1 MSGTQDILIPQ
12 CNDVDSRK
20 TFEDLLFSLMLKD
33 SFRKKLR
40 DWAYSRD
47 DESPEFSAVN
57 DYVRVGSRFDKNFRR
72 FLKASDNRQTY
83 YAKSF
88 EWYISELL
96 KRKFAVRASGFGI
109 RLLDGESE
117 DEFDCIAVI
126 DDGIIFV
133 ECKTGKG
140 SLFEEV
146 EKFLHRD
153 AALAATY
160 SFFIF
165 DRDFTFV
172 RDKHKVDLPSLT
184 FSQAKKIELQELQL
198 ISCPGGNFYSVRG
211 ADRWFLATSGFD
223 HLETRLRHMFGYVY
237 QSRQMQRPPHET
249 YPGTV
254 ITFQSDPPAEEPP
267 ASA

>member
-1 MSGTQDILIPQ
+1 MSGPQDILIPQ
-12 CNDVDSRK
+12 CDDVDTRK
-20 TFEDLLFSLMLKD
+20 TFEDLLFSLMGKD
-33 SFRKKLR
+33 SFRRKLR
-40 DWAYSRD
+40 DWAYSKD
-47 DESPEFSAVN
+47 DESPEFSDVN
-57 DYVRVGSRFDKNFRR
+57 DYVRVGSRFDKTFGH
-72 FLKASDNRQTY
+72 FLKATENRQTY

-133 ECKTGKG
+133 ECKTGKD
-140 SLFEEV
+140 SLFKGV

-172 RDKHKVDLPSLT
+172 SDKHKVDLPNFT
-184 FSQAKKIELQELQL
+184 ESQAKKIGLQELQS
-198 ISCPGGNFYSVRG
+198 ISSPGGNFYFVRG
-211 ADRWFLATSGFD
+211 ADRWFLATSGFN

-237 QSRQMQRPPHET
+237 QTRDMRRPPDET
-249 YPGTV
+249 YPGTP
-254 ITFQSDPPAEEPP
+254 ITFEPDPPAEEPP